1 MTFLTLLGF
10 AKKANKIVYGMSNSL
25 NAVQKKKAKLVII
38 AEDAGKNRKKI
49 IRECQSLN
57 IPFLEYGNK
66 DLFLRSIGNPACYWA
81 VLSQRMAVDLMR
93 EYKKEKVQ
101 DKQNG
106 GD

>member
-1 MTFLTLLGF
+1 MTFLTLMGF
-10 AKKANKIVYGMSNSL
+10 AKKANKIVYGMSNCQ
-25 NAVQKKKAKLVII
+25 NAVRKDKAKLVII
-38 AEDAGKNRKKI
+38 TADAGKNRKKI

-81 VLSQRMAVDLMR
+81 VLSQGIAVELMR
-93 EYKKEKVQ
+93 EFEKEKVR
-101 DKQNG
+101 DKPKW